1 MSRLNEGPLNRRFT
15 SRSLNALMTI
25 DYIEALGLL
34 EHAGIRVARAKYVDS
49 AQDAVAFATRGE
61 ARNSRVLPVVL
72 RGVPNDGA
80 TAQRRPSADEV
91 LHSSTTIQAAYQ
103 SIAAAGFAGRVLAQ
117 EYVGAGT
124 DIALAYR
131 TDDAGQKYLELRSGE
146 HGTEQLLPIDES
158 GARMLVEHMLA
169 HDHRGRSEKS
179 RRMLEHLIL
188 RVCGLLDEFPIDTLE
203 LDPVRLHDN
212 SYTVLGAAITA
223 PSRLRVEKRL
233 ASDARDRKAF
243 GYRPSGRQ

>member
-1 MSRLNEGPLNRRFT
+1 
-15 SRSLNALMTI
+15 MTI
-25 DYIEALGLL
+25 DFLEALALL
-34 EHAGIRVARAKYVDS
+34 EHAGIRVVRAKYVDS
-49 AQDAVAFATRGE
+49 AEDAVAFAMRSE
-61 ARNSRVLPVVL
+61 APNSRVLPTVL
-72 RGVPNDGA
+72 RSEPHDGETAQPRA
-80 TAQRRPSADEV
+80 TAGVV
-91 LHSSTTIQAAYQ
+91 LHSSAAIQTEYGRLAATTQTAATR
-103 SIAAAGFAGRVLAQ
+103 ILAQ

-124 DIALAYR
+124 DIALVYHAE
-131 TDDAGQKYLELRSGE
+131 DPGQKYLELRSGE
-146 HGTEQLLPIDES
+146 HGAEQLLPIDES
-158 GARMLVEHMLA
+158 GARILAEHMLA

-223 PSRLRVEKRL
+223 PSRLRVDRRL
-233 ASDARDRKAF
+233 TSHARDRKAY